1 MVGRRSA
8 CPAMLPQCCHVSR
21 GVNRIRLTKRDPG
34 PDECAAACAN
44 RTRSGA
50 CASLTKMKLNPIVLL
65 AFIGCAGLAAGQTIT
80 DPAHIE
86 VYITPYYNSKR
97 PTVEVGPFSSGLAA
111 KDESEFVATISKMKR
126 SWDTLNF
133 PETYVAA
140 IRLYDLGFRKE
151 SIYWFYS
158 AQYRGRLFASL
169 IDRDKMGSIGDPG
182 FELFQA
188 QNAFQ
193 QLVGPYINGYAFGD
207 IDQLVPII
215 ERVQKE
221 GQTVPDLTKIYPRVA
236 FKPESE
242 WEAANKGLNEGL
254 TKLLATLKNEKASI
268 KQQRIERGMEAKF
281 GKLPSKELPKRSGP

>member
-1 MVGRRSA
+1 
-8 CPAMLPQCCHVSR
+8 
-21 GVNRIRLTKRDPG
+21 
-34 PDECAAACAN
+34 
-44 RTRSGA
+44 
-50 CASLTKMKLNPIVLL
+50 MKLNLVPLVVFL
-65 AFIGCAGLAAGQTIT
+65 ACAGFAVGQTIT

-86 VYITPYYNSKR
+86 VYVTPFYNSKG
-97 PTVEVGPFSSGLAA
+97 PTIDVGAPSNGLAA
-111 KDESEFVATISKMKR
+111 KNEPEFVATIEKMKK

-140 IRLYDLGFRKE
+140 IRLFDMGFRKE

-169 IDRDKMGSIGDPG
+169 IDRDKMGSMGDPG

-215 ERVQKE
+215 ERVQRE
-221 GQTVPDLTKIYPRVA
+221 GKTVPDLTKIYPRVA
-236 FKPESE
+236 FKPKSE
-242 WEAANKGLNEGL
+242 WDPGNKGLNEGL
-254 TKLLATLKNEKASI
+254 TKLLMTLKNEKASI
-268 KQQRIERGMEAKF
+268 KQQRIERGMEAEF
-281 GKLPSKELPKRSGP
+281 SKLPSKDLPK

>member
-1 MVGRRSA
+1 
-8 CPAMLPQCCHVSR
+8 
-21 GVNRIRLTKRDPG
+21 
-34 PDECAAACAN
+34 
-44 RTRSGA
+44 
-50 CASLTKMKLNPIVLL
+50 MKLNLITFLVV
-65 AFIGCAGLAAGQTIT
+65 IGCTGLGAGQTIT

-86 VYITPYYNSKR
+86 VYVTPYYNSKG
-97 PTVEVGPFSSGLAA
+97 PAIDVGPFSSGLAA
-111 KDESEFVATISKMKR
+111 KNESEFVATIAKMKK

-133 PETYVAA
+133 PETYIAA

-169 IDRDKMGSIGDPG
+169 IDRGKMGSMGDPG

-207 IDQLVPII
+207 IDQLIPII

-221 GQTVPDLTKIYPRVA
+221 GKTVLDFTKIYPRVA
-236 FKPESE
+236 FKPKSE
-242 WEAANKGLNEGL
+242 WDAGNKGLNEGL
-254 TKLLATLKNEKASI
+254 TKLLVTLKNEKASI
-268 KQQRIERGMEAKF
+268 KQQRMERGMEAKF
-281 GKLPSKELPKRSGP
+281 GKLMSKELPKGSGL

>member
-1 MVGRRSA
+1 
-8 CPAMLPQCCHVSR
+8 
-21 GVNRIRLTKRDPG
+21 
-34 PDECAAACAN
+34 
-44 RTRSGA
+44 
-50 CASLTKMKLNPIVLL
+50 MKLNLITLLVLIV
-65 AFIGCAGLAAGQTIT
+65 CAGLAVGQTIT

-86 VYITPYYNSKR
+86 VYVTPFYNSKG
-97 PTVEVGPFSSGLAA
+97 PSIDVGPFSRGLAA
-111 KDESEFVATISKMKR
+111 KNESEFVATIEKMKE

-133 PETYVAA
+133 AETYVAA

-158 AQYRGRLFASL
+158 AQYRGRLFAGL
-169 IDRDKMGSIGDPG
+169 IDRDKMGSIGDPE

-221 GQTVPDLTKIYPRVA
+221 GKTVPDLTKIYPRVT
-236 FKPESE
+236 FKPKVE
-242 WEAANKGLNEGL
+242 WAAANNGLNEGM
-254 TKLLATLKNEKASI
+254 TKLLITLKNEKASI

-281 GKLPSKELPKRSGP
+281 GKLTSKELPKGSAL